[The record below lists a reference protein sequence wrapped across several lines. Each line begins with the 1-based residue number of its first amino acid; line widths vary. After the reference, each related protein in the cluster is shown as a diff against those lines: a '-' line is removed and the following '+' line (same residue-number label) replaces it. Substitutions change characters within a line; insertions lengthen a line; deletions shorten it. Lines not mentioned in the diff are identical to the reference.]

1 MKPLRIVH
9 AISSPAAG
17 GAEVYVRDLATELA
31 RQGHRPAILFL
42 SRSADIGRAGGFEK
56 TFLADLDERG
66 IPYAFLGHKCRRNP
80 LLGAVRTRRFVR
92 RHAADIYHSHLKYS
106 LLFGAGVGVPH
117 VHTHHN
123 IRRHAPAWMWPLFN
137 RLVDAWVG
145 ISDLCAEQLRAFT
158 ARPVTTIRNAVDPRR
173 LGAEAAQA
181 RTVAEEGVIRC
192 IAVGSPGEQ
201 KNFGLLV
208 DAFRL
213 LPADSLRRLKL
224 DIVGEGS
231 PDATANLSRRIE
243 AEGLGQTIRLLG
255 ASNRVLDLFRQ
266 AELFLLSSDWEGMPI
281 ALLEASMSGLPF
293 IATDVGG
300 CAEVARL
307 CGNGMIVPPG
317 DPAPFAKALAA
328 LLDDPRRIETLSRSA
343 LAKAGTFSI
352 ERSAEAHLALYERLV
367 QAPSRRSA
375 SRRKAE

>member
-42 SRSADIGRAGGFEK
+42 SRSADIGRADGFEK

-66 IPYAFLGHKCRRNP
+66 IPYAFLGHECRRNP

-106 LLFGAGVGVPH
+106 LLFGAGLGVPH

-173 LGAEAAQA
+173 LGATAAQV

-266 AELFLLSSDWEGMPI
+266 ADLFLLSSAWEGMPI

-300 CAEVARL
+300 CAEAARL

-317 DPAPFAKALAA
+317 DPAAFAKALAT
-328 LLDDPRRIETLSRSA
+328 LLDNPQRIEALSRSA
-343 LAKAGTFSI
+343 LARAGTFSI